1 MRTFKTEVKGKGCF
15 ETIEYSNSE
24 DYPGLDIEFIPE
36 NEDEIYGTNPR
47 VLFECTPEG
56 KLRLLIWDDKNNED
70 YTKEIVFD
78 V

>member
-1 MRTFKTEVKGKGCF
+1 MRKFTTEVNGKGHF
-15 ETIEYSNSE
+15 ETIENSYDE
-24 DYPGLDIEFIPE
+24 DYPGLDIEFYPE
-36 NEDEIYGTNPR
+36 NEDEIHGINPR

-56 KLRLLIWDDKNNED
+56 KLRLLIWDDKNNEN